1 MSALLR
7 DRSVGSI
14 GKIIFAL
21 RKAQKLSRTC
31 LAQRARISQE
41 HLWAV
46 ETGQYAPSLRTIEK
60 LAVGLN
66 IGINQLF
73 DQPAV
78 LLHDPLI
85 RAAAPLVR
93 NLNQRQRS
101 QVLSVMRR
109 IGGPSWARNG
119 W

>member
-1 MSALLR
+1 MIRR
-7 DRSVGSI
+7 DRTLGSI
-14 GKIIFAL
+14 GKIIFAV

-46 ETGQYAPSLRTIEK
+46 ETEQYAPSLWTIEK

-66 IGINQLF
+66 VGISQFFN
-73 DQPAV
+73 DSAV

-85 RAAAPLVR
+85 KAAAPLVR
-93 NLNQRQRS
+93 NLTQRQRS
-101 QVLSVMRR
+101 HVLSVMRL
-109 IGGPSWARNG
+109 IGGPSWARDG
-119 W
+119 R